1 MSLTYNFPIE
11 NLYKKV
17 DCNRAL
23 ANLSPDSFF
32 SLQVYTAERQISIFY
47 EEASKDCRPRFES
60 PLYQMELDANLTL
73 SSSPKIVGQVA
84 AASCGSEADI
94 QVDFVNL

>member
-1 MSLTYNFPIE
+1 M
-11 NLYKKV
+11 
-17 DCNRAL
+17 
-23 ANLSPDSFF
+23 
-32 SLQVYTAERQISIFY
+32 YTAERQISIFY